1 MNRCGFKI
9 VEFFNNNHKDP
20 DDDEGSEMFRFEKRL

>member
-9 VEFFNNNHKDP
+9 VEFFNNHHKDP
-20 DDDEGSEMFRFEKRL
+20 DDEGSEMFRFEKHL